1 MLLSALCASA
11 FLRFCILNVIR
22 KTMRKREEEKK
33 RGAWV
38 EYDGRKS
45 QCTHCCTLLGRI
57 GMNKYAR
64 PETGGGGVGW
74 VKWKPPKRM
83 FILCNVN
90 GMRTTDVACRI
101 RSVLYGTGEFKL
113 FFIAQRKEITSF
125 SLSLSNRFSG
135 LVLEWKIAKFF
146 GRLIEISRSLQNQKK
161 KKNPFGKSHYSVV
174 KVPTR
179 SSLFTR
185 IASHLDLPAI
195 QCSRQTYQISKLSR
209 RSSPNDLCNDCFFK
223 GLPMLQTMAQTQRQ
237 QKVFEIVLAC
247 VDCIN
252 HTMCLCMGI
261 QLVLVGWANSIFF
274 FDRKRHGFSKKKT
287 ASGWFVRE
295 IDVANWLVNLLCASV
310 SDQFFF
316 LDLIWC
322 F

>member
-83 FILCNVN
+83 FILCNAN
-90 GMRTTDVACRI
+90 WMRTTDVACRI
-101 RSVLYGTGEFKL
+101 RSVLCGTGEFKL

-161 KKNPFGKSHYSVV
+161 KKKSIRQIALQRRKGTHPLIIIYSYCVASWFAGNSMQQANLSNFEVIPSVV
-174 KVPTR
+174 AK
-179 SSLFTR
+179 
-185 IASHLDLPAI
+185 
-195 QCSRQTYQISKLSR
+195 
-209 RSSPNDLCNDCFFK
+209 
-223 GLPMLQTMAQTQRQ
+223 
-237 QKVFEIVLAC
+237 
-247 VDCIN
+247 
-252 HTMCLCMGI
+252 
-261 QLVLVGWANSIFF
+261 
-274 FDRKRHGFSKKKT
+274 
-287 ASGWFVRE
+287 WFM
-295 IDVANWLVNLLCASV
+295 
-310 SDQFFF
+310 
-316 LDLIWC
+316 
-322 F
+322 